1 MAEMIIQ
8 QFPVQRGKVPQK
20 ANHQNLA
27 ENLKIRSFRSPSNF
41 LGFYVGCCT
50 QGIPLNECFWR
61 NRYKKCKL
69 CFLVCSVMSKYTQNL
84 RVTVCYMCLRKRT
97 GIKDAVNEKK
107 LAETSFSSEQKNNDS
122 LKQNPIAIHFSL
134 NDVFYFAQE
143 ILIRIYD

>member
-1 MAEMIIQ
+1 
-8 QFPVQRGKVPQK
+8 
-20 ANHQNLA
+20 
-27 ENLKIRSFRSPSNF
+27 
-41 LGFYVGCCT
+41 
-50 QGIPLNECFWR
+50 
-61 NRYKKCKL
+61 
-69 CFLVCSVMSKYTQNL
+69 
-84 RVTVCYMCLRKRT
+84 MCLRKRT